1 MAVPA
6 RDQRPPPRPG
16 RTAQRASRR
25 RPSMSREPVP
35 VMALGSAISAA
46 TIGRVRQQLV
56 ARVPA
61 EILNPFG
68 RTADDEQA
76 LRDAI
81 KAILDDPE
89 LDLSSTPALVAA
101 VEAAVVG
108 LGALQPLVVDPEIS
122 DILVNGPDAVFVE
135 RRGRLESTDRKSTRL
150 NSS

>member
-1 MAVPA
+1 M
-6 RDQRPPPRPG
+6 
-16 RTAQRASRR
+16 T
-25 RPSMSREPVP
+25 REPVP
-35 VMALGSAISAA
+35 VMADNRAISPA

-56 ARVPA
+56 ARVPS

-89 LDLSSTPALVAA
+89 LELSSTPALVAA

-108 LGALQPLVVDPEIS
+108 LGALQPLVADPEVS
-122 DILVNGPDAVFVE
+122 DILVNGPDAVF
-135 RRGRLESTDRKSTRL
+135 RRASRPPGVDGCSAGQRARAH
-150 NSS
+150 

>member
-1 MAVPA
+1 MADN
-6 RDQRPPPRPG
+6 R
-16 RTAQRASRR
+16 
-25 RPSMSREPVP
+25 
-35 VMALGSAISAA
+35 AISAA

-108 LGALQPLVVDPEIS
+108 LGPLQPLVADPEVS

-135 RRGRLESTDRKSTRL
+135 RRGRLESTDVRLGSARASSSSSPSGSRPWPGASSRLPTRSSTRAWPTARA
-150 NSS
+150 

>member
-1 MAVPA
+1 M
-6 RDQRPPPRPG
+6 
-16 RTAQRASRR
+16 T
-25 RPSMSREPVP
+25 REPVP
-35 VMALGSAISAA
+35 VMADNRAISAA

-56 ARVPA
+56 ARVPS

-108 LGALQPLVVDPEIS
+108 LGA
-122 DILVNGPDAVFVE
+122 AATA
-135 RRGRLESTDRKSTRL
+135 RRAIPRSPTSL
-150 NSS
+150 